1 MSRIT
6 NKNAMILFYSP
17 ARETCLGLIIPGEKT
32 EIPVSS
38 MDISFSLGGDVKYA
52 SLAEVTEG
60 LPDASGEFTGY
71 YEKDGCDHG
80 ADSDSPSGS

>member
-6 NKNAMILFYSP
+6 NKNAMILFYGP
-17 ARETCLGLIIPGEKT
+17 ERETCLGLVIPGEKT
-32 EIPVSS
+32 EVEVSG
-38 MDISFSLGGDVKYA
+38 MDISFTPDITYA
-52 SLAEVTEG
+52 SLVET